1 MQRKETLPIDKA
13 YEAAWVSQGNIRALN
28 AIIKNLVFAYLTEET
43 KEGSWAEDD
52 PIGFENFLV
61 SGIQKAKRA
70 RLLGSYPPRRTKDR
84 N

>member
-1 MQRKETLPIDKA
+1 MQRKEILPIDKA
-13 YEAAWVSQGNIRALN
+13 CEADRVSQGNVGALN

-52 PIGFENFLV
+52 PVGFDNFLV

-70 RLLGSYPPRRTKDR
+70 GLLGSYPPRITKDR